1 MTTLVEQGLA
11 AIDATARGLT
21 ELRDWLTQHPDAEGH
36 MCGTVYI
43 LRGSTGDPADL
54 VRLITAGAPLGSV
67 TKKASPSTPGIL
79 FVERKFSGGV
89 LIQYQAPRDEVCT
102 RRVVGVETVEVP
114 DPDAPLVTIERE
126 IVEWDCLPILGGAA

>member
-1 MTTLVEQGLA
+1 MTTVVEQGLA

-36 MCGTVYI
+36 MFGTVYI
-43 LRGSTGDPADL
+43 LHGSTGDPADL

-89 LIQYQAPRDEVCT
+89 RIQYQAPRDEVCT

-114 DPDAPLVTIERE
+114 DPAAPLVTIERE
-126 IVEWDCLPILGGAA
+126 IVEWDCQPILGGAA